1 MKYGPFLIF
10 WCIFCRN
17 LRKIGYENEVCFE
30 ACRLPNFFWLF
41 YGSLKKIMNSSKI
54 LHNFPLV
61 YTLSIQKS
69 NTCPE
74 KILDIKKLF
83 KKMWWKV
90 SLIFIKF
97 PLRSPTFVR
106 NFWNF
111 RSKFRSY
118 NLQLITFPKRYF
130 ASKLTNK
137 LPRYHQENVEKQEK
151 IE

>member
-1 MKYGPFLIF
+1 MVLFWFFGAYLVEICGKLGTRMKFVSRHVG
-10 WCIFCRN
+10 CRTFFD
-17 LRKIGYENEVCFE
+17 CFMV
-30 ACRLPNFFWLF
+30 LW
-41 YGSLKKIMNSSKI
+41 KKMNSSQI

-61 YTLSIQKS
+61 YTLSFQKS

-83 KKMWWKV
+83 K
-90 SLIFIKF
+90 IFIKF